1 MIKTPLITQKV
12 ASLSKKPPTNSQMLL
27 VAPGGVSLTEDSIL
41 KEVDVTMPTLPTGVS
56 VEPEITSLPLF
67 PLRISSP
74 KVSLPESSHKFY
86 PFQ

>member
-1 MIKTPLITQKV
+1 MIKTPLLTQKV

-27 VAPGGVSLTEDSIL
+27 EAPGPVSLTEDLIL
-41 KEVDVTMPTLPTGVS
+41 KGVDVTMPTSPTEVS
-56 VEPEITSLPLF
+56 VEPEIVPLPSF

-74 KVSLPESSHKFY
+74 KVSLPESSPKFY